1 MTESPTSAAITKAR
15 RFETGDDEWEN
26 IGRGW
31 HVRYT
36 HGAGKP
42 EMRAASI
49 GRALRVPATARNL
62 NTVRKLI
69 DLAGD

>member
-15 RFETGDDEWEN
+15 TFETGDDEWEN
-26 IGRGW
+26 
-31 HVRYT
+31 
-36 HGAGKP
+36 
-42 EMRAASI
+42 I